1 MSSPASCNRSSM
13 YSRAALT
20 KTPATRHRPA
30 TASRISRARSTLTYR
45 GLAGWKLTP
54 IMSAPNVTAISASLA
69 RVRPQIFTRTLTLFS
84 RLRGVERLHEGRQRR
99 ARIALA
105 QQALAY
111 QKRACT
117 CGIEPA
123 NVGGRFDP
131 ALRDDE
137 CATGIIAQQFLG
149 YRDIGLERMKV
160 AVVDPDEFRAASL
173 RERELCRIMHLD
185 QRRHTKLMRK
195 RGERTQISLGD
206 HRGDQQNAVGAGR
219 ARLVYLVRVEDKVL
233 AQQRDV
239 DGSAHRAQISSG
251 DHRGDQQN
259 TVGAGPA
266 RLVYLVGVE
275 DKVLAEKRDVDG
287 SAHRAQIS

>member
-1 MSSPASCNRSSM
+1 
-13 YSRAALT
+13 
-20 KTPATRHRPA
+20 
-30 TASRISRARSTLTYR
+30 
-45 GLAGWKLTP
+45 
-54 IMSAPNVTAISASLA
+54 MSAPNVTAISASLA
-69 RVRPQIFTRTLTLFS
+69 RIRPQIFTRTLTLFS
-84 RLRGVERLHEGRQRR
+84 RLRGVERQHECRQRC

-111 QKRACT
+111 KKRART

-160 AVVDPDEFRAASL
+160 AVVDPDEFRATSL

-185 QRRHTKLMRK
+185 ERRHTKLMRK
-195 RGERTQISLGD
+195 RCERAQISLGG
-206 HRGDQQNAVGAGR
+206 HGGDQQNTVGAGR

-239 DGSAHRAQISSG
+239 DRGTNRAQIS
-251 DHRGDQQN
+251 
-259 TVGAGPA
+259 
-266 RLVYLVGVE
+266 
-275 DKVLAEKRDVDG
+275 K
-287 SAHRAQIS
+287 

>member
-1 MSSPASCNRSSM
+1 MTSPASCNRSSM

-45 GLAGWKLTP
+45 GLGGWKLRP
-54 IMSAPNVTAISASLA
+54 IISAHNATAISASSV
-69 RVRPQIFTRTLTLFS
+69 RVTPQSFTRTLTLFS
-84 RLRGVERLHEGRQRR
+84 SLRGVERPHEDRQRR
-99 ARIALA
+99 TRIALA

-111 QKRACT
+111 KKRART
-117 CGIEPA
+117 GGIEPA

-131 ALRDDE
+131 TLGDDE
-137 CATGIIAQQFLG
+137 CAPGIIVQQFLG
-149 YRDIGLERMKV
+149 HRDIGPERMKV

-195 RGERTQISLGD
+195 RGERAQISLGG
-206 HRGDQQNAVGAGR
+206 HGGDQQNTVGAGR

-239 DGSAHRAQISSG
+239 DRGTNRAQIS
-251 DHRGDQQN
+251 
-259 TVGAGPA
+259 
-266 RLVYLVGVE
+266 
-275 DKVLAEKRDVDG
+275 K
-287 SAHRAQIS
+287 